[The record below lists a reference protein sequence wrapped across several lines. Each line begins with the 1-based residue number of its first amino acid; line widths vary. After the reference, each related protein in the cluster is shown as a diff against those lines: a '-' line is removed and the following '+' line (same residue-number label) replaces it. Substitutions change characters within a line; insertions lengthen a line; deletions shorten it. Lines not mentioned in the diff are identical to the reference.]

1 MVNLRNIDNMSYNL
15 IKKGMDVTITSNKV
29 INNNIS
35 NLNTKNYKRH
45 YIEFD
50 EALKNEVSQDLMKK
64 TNDKHLSIKGNE
76 LEVKTDTTSSMR
88 EDGNNVD
95 VESEMTSQA
104 ANNLMYDA
112 LVKQA
117 NTRFNMRSIVIKGG
131 N

>member
-1 MVNLRNIDNMSYNL
+1 MRNIDNMSYNL
-15 IKKGMDVTITSNKV
+15 IKKGMDVTIASNKV

-35 NLNTKNYKRH
+35 NLNTRNYKRH

-50 EALKNEVSQDLMKK
+50 EALKNEISQDLMKK
-64 TNDKHLSIKGNE
+64 TSDKHLSIKGNE
-76 LEVKTDTTSSMR
+76 LEVKTDTTSSLR
-88 EDGNNVD
+88 EDGNNVN

>member
-1 MVNLRNIDNMSYNL
+1 MSNIDNMSYNL
-15 IKKGMDVTITSNKV
+15 IKKGMDVTITSNR
-29 INNNIS
+29 IIANNIS
-35 NLNTKNYKRH
+35 NFNTKNYKRH
-45 YIEFD
+45 YIDFD
-50 EALKNEVSQDLMKK
+50 ETLKNEVSQDLMKR
-64 TNDKHLSIKGNE
+64 TNDKHLNIKGEE

-104 ANNLMYDA
+104 ANNLMYEA

>member
-1 MVNLRNIDNMSYNL
+1 
-15 IKKGMDVTITSNKV
+15 MDVTIASNKV

-35 NLNTKNYKRH
+35 NLNTRNYKRH

-50 EALKNEVSQDLMKK
+50 EALKNEISQDLMKK
-64 TNDKHLSIKGNE
+64 TSDRHLSIKGNE

-88 EDGNNVD
+88 EDGNNVN

>member
-1 MVNLRNIDNMSYNL
+1 MRNIDNMSYNL

-29 INNNIS
+29 ISNNIS
-35 NLNTKNYKRH
+35 NFNTKNYKRH

-50 EALKNEVSQDLMKK
+50 ETLKNEVSQDLMKK

-88 EDGNNVD
+88 EDGNNVN